1 MFRMTTD
8 VPVDLAWDG
17 DVAIVSLAVPQ
28 RGNALS
34 QRVCDELI
42 TALNSCA
49 GRASAIVLTGQG
61 SVFSAGGDLDVLS
74 EWHSW
79 NSARR
84 SRYVEEGPQAVIN
97 WFLDSP
103 VVTVCAVNGA
113 AYGAGMDLALACD
126 LRIASAKA
134 TFCEAFIRI
143 EVVPGD
149 GAAWLLPRYIGI
161 GRALDL
167 LLTGRVVAADEAL
180 SMGLVSRVAPPD
192 ELAASAR
199 ELARKA
205 SGHDRSVI
213 RRMREMVFD
222 AMTETLEEHLAV
234 ASRAIARAAGEA
246 AHVESVARL
255 LGRKQNG

>member
-1 MFRMTTD
+1 MPTD
-8 VPVDLAWDG
+8 VAVDLAWDG
-17 DVAIVSLAVPQ
+17 DVAIVSLAVPE

-34 QRVCDELI
+34 RQMCDELV
-42 TALNSCA
+42 TALNGCP
-49 GRASAIVLTGQG
+49 GRATAIVLTGQG
-61 SVFSAGGDLDVLS
+61 PVFSAGGDLEVIS

-79 NSARR
+79 DSDRR
-84 SRYVEEGPQAVIN
+84 SRYVEEGPQSVIN
-97 WFLDSP
+97 WFLEAP

-180 SMGLVSRVAPPD
+180 SIGLVSRVVPPD
-192 ELAASAR
+192 ELATSAR
-199 ELARKA
+199 ELARMV

-213 RRMREMVFD
+213 QRMRKMVFD
-222 AMTETLEEHLAV
+222 AMTETFEEHLSV

-255 LGRKQNG
+255 LERKQNG